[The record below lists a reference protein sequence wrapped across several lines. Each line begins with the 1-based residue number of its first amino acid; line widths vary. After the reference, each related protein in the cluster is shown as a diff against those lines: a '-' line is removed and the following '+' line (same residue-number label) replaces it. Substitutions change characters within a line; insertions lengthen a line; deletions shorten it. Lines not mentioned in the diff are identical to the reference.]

1 MLHNQLCEVIHDQ
14 TFLRVQGLGVDFHLK
29 MESLNPAGSIKL
41 KTAVGLVDDVQ
52 ARGLVGPGTQL
63 IESSS
68 GNLGVALAMVCAE
81 RGLPFTCVVDPNSS
95 EHNVRMMRSYGA
107 TVVRVDAVDAN
118 NGFLATRIAHIK
130 AQVAAD
136 PRYVWLNQ
144 YENPANPAAHART
157 TAHAIARQF
166 GHVDYLFVGAGTTG
180 TLMGCLQYFRRHH
193 PATRIIA
200 VDSVGSVTF
209 GTPPGRR
216 YIPGLGTSQRPGI
229 FDAQGVHALEMVPEA
244 QTVTMCRHL
253 AKSRGLLVGGSTGTV
268 VAGVHAWRDRIPAGA
283 VVVAL
288 SPDWGE
294 RYLDT
299 VYDDEWVLQRFGP
312 APLEGRL
319 ASLADT
325 PSGTTYLQA
334 QHDREAGFH
343 VIDGRT
349 VASVLDADPVACIDD
364 VERAYLDHDAGR
376 TVNPDS
382 YFLRFPQ
389 EPANRIIA
397 LPASL
402 SGEQAV
408 SGIKWISSYPGNIAS
423 GLQRASAVLIL
434 NDTRTGYAY
443 ACLEASR
450 ISAMRTAAS
459 AVLAA
464 RWLRQKPR
472 GVAQLSFVGAG
483 FIARNILDMFCADK
497 WDIPQVI
504 CHDRDAAS
512 MQAFAAHARE
522 KRGLQARTTSALG
535 DALEADIVVL
545 ATTCAAP
552 YIDHHA
558 FRPDQLVLN
567 ISLRDLSPAIIASA
581 NNLLDDVEHC
591 LKAGTSPDLAVRQY
605 GHREFINGTLAQ
617 FMRGEVR
624 LDRDRPVIFS
634 PFGLGV
640 LDLSVGKRVYEQAL
654 RDGSALAVPNFV
666 HGANR
671 W

>member
-1 MLHNQLCEVIHDQ
+1 MLHNQLCEVIQDQ
-14 TFLRVQGLGVDFHLK
+14 TFLLVRGLGVDFHLK

-52 ARGLVGPGTQL
+52 ARGLIGPSTQL

-81 RGLPFTCVVDPNSS
+81 RSLSFTCVVDPNSS

-107 TVVRVDAVDAN
+107 TVVRVDTVDAN
-118 NGFLATRIAHIK
+118 NGYLATRIAYIK
-130 AQVAAD
+130 AKIAAD
-136 PRYVWLNQ
+136 PHYVWLNQ

-157 TAHAIARQF
+157 TAHSIARQF

-180 TLMGCLQYFRRHH
+180 TLMGCLKYFRRHH
-193 PATRIIA
+193 PTTHIIA

-268 VAGVHAWRDRIPAGA
+268 VAGVLAWRDRIPTGA

-299 VYDDEWVLQRFGP
+299 VYDDEWVLRRFGS

-319 ASLADT
+319 ESLTDT
-325 PSGTTYLQA
+325 PSTTTYVKA
-334 QHDREAGFH
+334 QQDREAGFH
-343 VIDGRT
+343 LIDGRA

-364 VERAYLDHDAGR
+364 VERAYLDHDAGK

-402 SGEQAV
+402 SGEQPV
-408 SGIKWISSYPGNIAS
+408 SGIKWISSYPANIAS
-423 GLQRASAVLIL
+423 GLQRASAILIL
-434 NDTRTGYAY
+434 NDARTGYAY

-464 RWLRQKPR
+464 RWLRQKPHS
-472 GVAQLSFVGAG
+472 VALSFVGAG
-483 FIARNILDMFCADK
+483 FIARNILDMFSADK
-497 WDIPQVI
+497 WDISQVI
-504 CHDRDAAS
+504 CHDRDFAS
-512 MQAFAAHARE
+512 MQALAAHARE
-522 KRGLQARTTSALG
+522 LRGMQARTTTALN

-545 ATTCAAP
+545 ATTSAAP
-552 YIDHHA
+552 YIDHYA

-567 ISLRDLSPAIIASA
+567 ISLRDLSPSIIASA
-581 NNLLDDVEHC
+581 NNLLDDIEHC
-591 LKAGTSPDLAVRQY
+591 LKADTSPDLAVREF
-605 GHREFINGTLAQ
+605 GHREFIKGTLAQ
-617 FMRGEVR
+617 FIRGEVR
-624 LDRDRPVIFS
+624 LDRHRPVIFS

-666 HGANR
+666 HDTNR